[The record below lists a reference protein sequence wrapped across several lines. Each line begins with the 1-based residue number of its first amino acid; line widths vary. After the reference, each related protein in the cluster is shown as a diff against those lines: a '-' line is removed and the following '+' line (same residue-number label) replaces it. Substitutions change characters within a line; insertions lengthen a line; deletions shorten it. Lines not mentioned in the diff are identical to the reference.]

1 MADLFIPEFAV
12 KLGAS
17 KFQIGIMGTVFA
29 LSMFLSSGF
38 FGRLSD
44 IIGRKKIL
52 LAGFLFTGIFYAGAS
67 FAKTFSGLFLVRVLQ
82 GIAIGI
88 YPGALAAYVH
98 ENSGTMD
105 EYAMWG
111 ALGIASFLAFSGII
125 AGARNIRWIFV
136 FVGVFYLVSLI
147 FALKLKE
154 EFGPRKELPLFPSSV
169 ISRNL
174 HIYIAIF
181 LTYTGIGV
189 TWTFWV
195 LYLENLKISPY
206 LIGVVTAVNPFFE
219 FITLRFVARKIRF
232 GTIAFGILILSV
244 AYPLFAFAKT
254 VPQVLILQAVSGFG
268 WAFMFAGGLNEVVNN
283 GSEKGTATGL
293 FQSSISLGNIVGP
306 LVAGIISVF
315 FKSIN
320 AVFIFAGIIIF
331 LGFVEISVYNRI
343 LKKSVL
349 R

>member
-1 MADLFIPEFAV
+1 V
-12 KLGAS
+12 
-17 KFQIGIMGTVFA
+17 
-29 LSMFLSSGF
+29 
-38 FGRLSD
+38 
-44 IIGRKKIL
+44 
-52 LAGFLFTGIFYAGAS
+52 
-67 FAKTFSGLFLVRVLQ
+67 
-82 GIAIGI
+82 

-136 FVGVFYLVSLI
+136 FVGVFYGISLA

-154 EFGPRKELPLFPSSV
+154 EFGPRKELPLFPLSV
-169 ISRNL
+169 ILKNL
-174 HIYIAIF
+174 PVYVAIF
-181 LTYTGIGV
+181 LTFTGITV

-206 LIGVVTAVNPFFE
+206 LIGVVTAVNPLFE
-219 FITLRFVARKIRF
+219 FITLRFVARKIKF
-232 GTIAFGILILSV
+232 GTIAFGILVLSF

-254 VPQVLILQAVSGFG
+254 VPQVLLLQAVSGFG
-268 WAFMFAGGLNEVVNN
+268 WAFMFAGGLNEVINS

-293 FQSSISLGNIVGP
+293 FQSSISLGNIAGP
-306 LVAGIISVF
+306 VIAGIISLF
-315 FKSIN
+315 FKN
-320 AVFIFAGIIIF
+320 VGAVFVFAGVIIF
-331 LGFVEISVYNRI
+331 LGFAEIFIYNRI

>member
-12 KLGAS
+12 KMGAS
-17 KFQIGIMGTVFA
+17 KFQIGVMGTVFA
-29 LSMFLSSGF
+29 LSMFLSAGF

-52 LAGFLFTGIFYAGAS
+52 LIGFLLTGIFYAFAS
-67 FAKTFSGLFLVRVLQ
+67 FAKTFSNLFLIRILQ
-82 GIAIGI
+82 GIAIGV

-136 FVGVFYLVSLI
+136 FVGVFYGISLA

-154 EFGPRKELPLFPSSV
+154 EFGPRKELPLFPLSV
-169 ISRNL
+169 ILKNL
-174 HIYIAIF
+174 PVYVAIF
-181 LTYTGIGV
+181 LTFTGITV

-206 LIGVVTAVNPFFE
+206 LIGVVTAVNPLFE
-219 FITLRFVARKIRF
+219 FITLRFVARKIKF
-232 GTIAFGILILSV
+232 GTIAFGILVLSF

-254 VPQVLILQAVSGFG
+254 VPQVLLLQAVSGFG
-268 WAFMFAGGLNEVVNN
+268 WAFMFAGGLNEVINS

-293 FQSSISLGNIVGP
+293 FQSSISLGNIAGP
-306 LVAGIISVF
+306 VIAGIISLF
-315 FKSIN
+315 FKN
-320 AVFIFAGIIIF
+320 VGAVFVFAGVIIF
-331 LGFVEISVYNRI
+331 LGFAEIFIYNRI